1 MLVAQP
7 AKDIEIAELLDP
19 LEQFTDPSSTNPP
32 VSEIIGNVLVWNI
45 GMLNPGEFKLFTYRV
60 TIAPSV
66 AIGDLVKG
74 QAFEVCDQC
83 RNTDPCHFLR
93 TVCDFFSP
101 DLIPTGGGLKDI
113 FERWWNKHFPSK
125 ECSGTA
131 LLCAEECKTRCPH
144 ASHDQ
149 SSQGPTDPNEKLV
162 VAKRFV
168 RLDQTLVYS
177 IHFENIGTVE
187 ARDVFVTDVLDPAL
201 DEATLNIIT
210 SQGASFDSS
219 TRTLRWDLLNVN
231 LPPGEAGNVL
241 FAVRPHQN
249 TLSGTVIRNKATIQF
264 EVFEKM
270 DTNEVVNIIDSTR
283 PACTVNPLP
292 AQISTLSFPLSWNGT
307 DEVGEIA
314 SYSILVSVDGGNF
327 TAFLEKT
334 STTSATFTGELGR
347 TYAFLCVA
355 TDTTGNIEVQAPVAE
370 AVTHL
375 SAIIFRG
382 FFQPVDNLPI
392 LNVTKAGSGV
402 PVKFNLNGNQGL
414 NILVAGYPV
423 SQKIACDSSAPQAA
437 IEQTVTAGSSGLT
450 YDATTDT
457 YTYTWKTDKTWAG
470 TCRQLHVKLNDG
482 SDHIANF
489 KFR

>member
-149 SSQGPTDPNEKLV
+149 SSQGPTDPNESALYG
-162 VAKRFV
+162 
-168 RLDQTLVYS
+168 RL
-177 IHFENIGTVE
+177 
-187 ARDVFVTDVLDPAL
+187 
-201 DEATLNIIT
+201 
-210 SQGASFDSS
+210 
-219 TRTLRWDLLNVN
+219 
-231 LPPGEAGNVL
+231 
-241 FAVRPHQN
+241 
-249 TLSGTVIRNKATIQF
+249 
-264 EVFEKM
+264 
-270 DTNEVVNIIDSTR
+270 
-283 PACTVNPLP
+283 
-292 AQISTLSFPLSWNGT
+292 
-307 DEVGEIA
+307 
-314 SYSILVSVDGGNF
+314 
-327 TAFLEKT
+327 
-334 STTSATFTGELGR
+334 
-347 TYAFLCVA
+347 
-355 TDTTGNIEVQAPVAE
+355 
-370 AVTHL
+370 
-375 SAIIFRG
+375 
-382 FFQPVDNLPI
+382 
-392 LNVTKAGSGV
+392 
-402 PVKFNLNGNQGL
+402 
-414 NILVAGYPV
+414 
-423 SQKIACDSSAPQAA
+423 
-437 IEQTVTAGSSGLT
+437 
-450 YDATTDT
+450 
-457 YTYTWKTDKTWAG
+457 
-470 TCRQLHVKLNDG
+470 
-482 SDHIANF
+482 
-489 KFR
+489 